1 MIIIGNDLQAC
12 EFRIDLAIEQK
23 YFKHIVKQIQIAL
36 FKQTSGLVVR
46 VLFRL
51 KTNQNVSL
59 RLYPKLHVSFRFLK
73 LGLYIL
79 TLMFERTRY
88 SKCVYNFKVLYIIY
102 HQNKSNTKVKIRS
115 S

>member
-1 MIIIGNDLQAC
+1 MIIIGNDLKAC

-51 KTNQNVSL
+51 KKAKCFFTIISKISCIISVL
-59 RLYPKLHVSFRFLK
+59 KAWTLYFNLN
-73 LGLYIL
+73 I
-79 TLMFERTRY
+79 
-88 SKCVYNFKVLYIIY
+88 
-102 HQNKSNTKVKIRS
+102 
-115 S
+115 